1 MRLRPRLTSTASQQ
15 LELLLDFLQGIDL
28 EEGHDIRLL
37 KSADRPYTTW
47 ATYALLDNSGDV
59 NDRHGS
65 LIWKTHV
72 PNKVKIFAWLYF
84 KDRLSTRVNVFSKHI
99 MDVRTCE
106 RCGGEV
112 EDRHHVFFGCTESK
126 RLWDSIGLNSISWER
141 DEDIW
146 TPSLPAMF
154 DLRVWPFVLLTILW
168 RIWDPGMGI
177 SSTAN
182 NLAFLPS
189 SLGCGMFLLLGNN
202 VSPPPPPLYLVSC
215 VGTRISVPLY
225 MTLAFATG
233 NRGRMFFFEI

>member
-1 MRLRPRLTSTASQQ
+1 
-15 LELLLDFLQGIDL
+15 LELLLDILQDFDL

-37 KSADRPYTTW
+37 KSADCPYTTR
-47 ATYALLDNSGDV
+47 AAYALLDNLGDV

-65 LIWKTHV
+65 LIWKTQL

-84 KDRLSTRVNVFSKHI
+84 KNWLSTRVNLFSKHI
-99 MDVRTCE
+99 VNDRTCE
-106 RCGGEV
+106 RCGGED

-126 RLWDSIGLNSISWER
+126 RLWDSIGLNSISWGR

-154 DLRVWPFVLLTILW
+154 DLRVWSFVLLTILW
-168 RIWDPGMGI
+168 SGTPGMGI
-177 SSTAN
+177 SSATN
-182 NLAFLPS
+182 SLVFMSS
-189 SLGCGMFLLLGNN
+189 SLGYRMILLLGKS
-202 VSPPPPPLYLVSC
+202 VPPSPLYLVSC

-233 NRGRMFFFEI
+233 NRGRMVFFGI